1 MTQISVPTNVPVQAE
16 AAEPAEVAEPIGATE
31 PGVAVEVV
39 HAVEAPRP
47 GYLDGFSDAWRAVL
61 NQPVGLRAEL
71 DRMRATAP
79 FYDATVNEIA
89 GRRVRI
95 RDHWLT
101 DFASCNYL
109 GLDLDREVIAAVGP
123 YLDRWGTHPSWSRMI
138 ASPEPYAD
146 IEMTLAALLGTQD
159 ALLLPTITHIQLS
172 VLPALV
178 ARGSLFVEVHAHQTA
193 HDGAVMTAARGGTVA
208 RFRED
213 RLDRLERRL
222 RRAPF
227 PRLICVDGIHSM
239 TGNAPPLADLIALA
253 GRHDALV
260 YIDDAHGFGVVG
272 ERAANETSPYGSRGN
287 GIVRHLGQAYDN
299 VILVGGFSKA
309 YSSLLAF
316 VACPTPVKDYLKS
329 AAGSYIFSGPS
340 PVASLATGLVGL
352 QINERRGDELR
363 ARLYTLTRRLLD
375 GIHGLGLATLNTSGF
390 PIIEIPLRDPDHA
403 AELGDFLY
411 ARGVLAG
418 VVPFPIVP
426 REKVGMRVQVTAAN
440 TEAEI
445 DDLLA
450 VLADA
455 HARYPLA
462 LADTEAAA
470 GDGAARNVG
479 AVQNVGAEGA

>member
-1 MTQISVPTNVPVQAE
+1 
-16 AAEPAEVAEPIGATE
+16 
-31 PGVAVEVV
+31 
-39 HAVEAPRP
+39 
-47 GYLDGFSDAWRAVL
+47 
-61 NQPVGLRAEL
+61 
-71 DRMRATAP
+71 MRETAP
-79 FYDATVNEIA
+79 FYDTTVYEID

-95 RDHWLT
+95 GDHWLT

-109 GLDLDREVIAAVGP
+109 GLDLDREVIAAVP
-123 YLDRWGTHPSWSRMI
+123 QYLDRWGTHPSWSRMI
-138 ASPEPYAD
+138 ASPEPYAA
-146 IEMTLAALLGTQD
+146 IEAALADLLGAQD

-178 ARGSLFVEVHAHQTA
+178 AQGSLFVEVHAHQTA

-222 RRAPF
+222 RKAPF
-227 PRLICVDGIHSM
+227 PRLICVDGVHSM
-239 TGNAPPLADLIALA
+239 TGNAPPLAELLQVARA
-253 GRHDALV
+253 HDALL

-272 ERAANETSPYGSRGN
+272 ERTPHETSPYGARGN
-287 GIVRHLGQAYDN
+287 GIVRHLGQSYDN

-316 VACPTPVKDYLKS
+316 VACPTPVKNYLKS

-363 ARLYTLTRRLLD
+363 ARLYALTRRLLD
-375 GIHGLGLATLNTSGF
+375 GVHSLGLRTLNTSGF
-390 PIIEIPLRDPDHA
+390 PIIEIPLADADD
-403 AELGDFLY
+403 AEALGHFLY
-411 ARGVLAG
+411 ERGVLAG
-418 VVPFPIVP
+418 VVPYPIVP
-426 REKVGMRVQVTAAN
+426 RENVGMRVQVTAAN

-445 DDLLA
+445 DDLLT
-450 VLADA
+450 VLTDA

-462 LADTEAAA
+462 LAD
-470 GDGAARNVG
+470 GP
-479 AVQNVGAEGA
+479 

>member
-1 MTQISVPTNVPVQAE
+1 MQVGEVTISPST
-16 AAEPAEVAEPIGATE
+16 T
-31 PGVAVEVV
+31 
-39 HAVEAPRP
+39 
-47 GYLDGFSDAWRAVL
+47 LDGFSPAWRAVL
-61 NQPVGLRAEL
+61 DQPLGLRSEL
-71 DRMRATAP
+71 DRMRETAP
-79 FYDATVNEIA
+79 FYDATVDEIH
-89 GRRVRI
+89 GRQVRI
-95 RDHWLT
+95 GDHWLT

-138 ASPEPYAD
+138 ASPEPYAE
-146 IEMTLAALLGTQD
+146 IEATLADLLGAED

-178 ARGSLFVEVHAHQTA
+178 AHGSLFVEVHAHQTA

-239 TGNAPPLADLIALA
+239 TGNAPPLADLLTLA
-253 GRHDALV
+253 RAHDALL
-260 YIDDAHGFGVVG
+260 YIDDAHGFGIVG
-272 ERAANETSPYGSRGN
+272 ERSPDESSPYGSRGN
-287 GIVRHLGQAYDN
+287 GIVRHLNQTYDN
-299 VILVGGFSKA
+299 VVLIGGFSKA

-316 VACPTPVKDYLKS
+316 VACPTRVKDYLKS
-329 AAGSYIFSGPS
+329 AAGPYIFSGPS

-375 GIHGLGLATLNTSGF
+375 GIRRLGLATLNTSGF
-390 PIIEIPLRDPDHA
+390 PIVEIPLRNPDHA
-403 AELGDFLY
+403 EDLGRFLY

-418 VVPFPIVP
+418 VVPYPIVP
-426 REKVGMRVQVTAAN
+426 RENVGMRVQVTAAN
-440 TEAEI
+440 TETEI

-450 VLADA
+450 ILADA

-462 LADTEAAA
+462 LAAPEVDADPGA
-470 GDGAARNVG
+470 GTSTGEV
-479 AVQNVGAEGA
+479 